1 MIIGKADVKTRLN
14 FFKTPRSYGQGIM
27 NYQLL
32 GKSGLRVSELCLGTM
47 TFGEEWGWGSNK
59 DESKAVFDAYIEVG
73 GNFLDTADGYTNG
86 TSEKM
91 VGEFIR
97 GRRDEFVVA
106 TKFSFNQRRGDP
118 NAGGN
123 HRKNMTQALHGSLKR
138 LGTDYIDLY
147 WMHAWDELTPIEEVM
162 RAFDD
167 FVRAGKVLYIGISD
181 APAWW
186 VARANTIAELRGWT
200 QFVGLQVEYNLIERT
215 PERELLPMA
224 ETFGMTLTPWSPLAS
239 GWLTGKYIGK
249 AKEERRLD
257 KTPQFARRNERSEA
271 IAKTVVQIAKAAG
284 KSSAQ
289 VALNWL
295 RARKNT
301 IPIIGARK
309 VEQLKDNLNCVK
321 WSLNAKQLAELN
333 EVSAIESGFPRDFLD
348 KPFVHDYLHGGL
360 FERIKH

>member
-1 MIIGKADVKTRLN
+1 
-14 FFKTPRSYGQGIM
+14 M

-47 TFGEEWGWGSNK
+47 TFGEEWGWGSNQE
-59 DESKAVFDAYIEVG
+59 ESRAVFDAFVNAG

-91 VGEFIR
+91 LGEFIR
-97 GRRDEFVVA
+97 GQRDQFVVA

-123 HRKNMTQALHGSLKR
+123 HRKNMAQALEGSLRR

-167 FVRAGKVLYIGISD
+167 FVRAGKVLYIGVSD

-186 VARANTIAELRGWT
+186 VARANTLAELRGWT
-200 QFVGLQVEYNLIERT
+200 RFVGLQIEYNLIERT

-224 ETFGMTLTPWSPLAS
+224 EALGLTVTPWSPLAS
-239 GWLTGKYIGK
+239 GWLTGKYAGK

-257 KTPQFARRNERSEA
+257 KTPAFARRTKRNEA
-271 IAKTVVQIAKAAG
+271 IAATVVKIAKAAG
-284 KSSAQ
+284 KSPAQ

-295 RARKNT
+295 RAKHT
-301 IPIIGARK
+301 IPILGARK
-309 VEQLKDNLNCVK
+309 LEQLKDNLNCIK
-321 WSLNAKQLAELN
+321 WSLNAKQLAQLDEA
-333 EVSAIESGFPRDFLD
+333 SAIEPGFPRDFLD
-348 KPFVHDYLHGGL
+348 KPFVRDYLHGGM
-360 FERIKH
+360 FDRIKR